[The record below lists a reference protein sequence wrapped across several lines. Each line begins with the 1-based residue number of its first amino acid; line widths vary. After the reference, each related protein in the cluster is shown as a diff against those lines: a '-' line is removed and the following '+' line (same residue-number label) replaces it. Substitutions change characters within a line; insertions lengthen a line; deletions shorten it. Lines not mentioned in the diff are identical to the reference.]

1 MPLHRIELPPQGPS
15 SGTLVLLHG
24 YGADEHDL
32 IGLAA
37 ELDPSLRAV
46 SLAAPQTLPWGGRA
60 WYALEQ
66 RGGSF
71 GWDAAEVQQ
80 AARLAI
86 EAVAAVAA
94 EDGRPPLLLGF
105 SQGAGIALLVALQRP
120 ELVRGVLSL
129 SGVPPDRADTAT
141 ATASF
146 LGTKGLPVFGAHGL
160 GDPLL
165 PIAVGR
171 HTRALL
177 EDAGCDVTWREYPM
191 AHQIVGPELDDAR
204 HWLKALPAWQRAK
217 G

>member
-1 MPLHRIELPPQGPS
+1 M
-15 SGTLVLLHG
+15 LLHG

-32 IGLAA
+32 LGLAA
-37 ELDPSLRAV
+37 ELKASLRAV

-66 RGGSF
+66 RGGSL
-71 GWDAAEVQQ
+71 GWDPAEVRE
-80 AARLAI
+80 AAALAI
-86 EAVAAVAA
+86 EAVLAVAA

-129 SGVPPDRADTAT
+129 SGVPPDRAGGGA
-141 ATASF
+141 ANAAV
-146 LGTKGLPVFGAHGL
+146 KGLPVFAAHGL
-160 GDPLL
+160 HDPLL

-204 HWLKALPAWQRAK
+204 DWLETARAWPRAK
-217 G
+217 E